1 MGHFQPTSASARW
14 SGFWLFS
21 AWPSFPWASLKL
33 KQRQLPI
40 QRLTLIFFMEATTV
54 LDIITTVATL
64 TTATTARDLLR
75 PCQHLPLRPRLK
87 LTPGTDTMDTDTV
100 LDIMVDTTVDTM
112 ATPTTATMARGLLMP
127 RLPLLLKLTPRL
139 TLIFSMEAITD
150 LDIIT
155 MVATLTTATT
165 ARDLLR
171 LSLLLLLMPR
181 LIPGMDTTV
190 DFHTTATATLTM
202 DMAMA
207 MVTTGASKKGSNQEL
222 TRMKCQ
228 HF

>member
-40 QRLTLIFFMEATTV
+40 QRLTLIFSMEATTV

-75 PCQHLPLRPRLK
+75 LSQHLPLTPRLK
-87 LTPGTDTMDTDTV
+87 LTPGTDTMDTDMV
-100 LDIMVDTTVDTM
+100 LDTMVDTMVDTM
-112 ATPTTATMARGLLMP
+112 ATPTTATMARGLLMQ